1 MRILVVEDEVKL
13 ASLVRRGLT
22 EEGHAVD
29 LAANGEEALAWI
41 DAYSGSF
48 DAVVLD
54 IMLPGVDGLEVCR
67 RLRRARIQTPILVL
81 TA

>member
-1 MRILVVEDEVKL
+1 MRILVVEDEVRL

-29 LAANGEEALAWI
+29 PAADGEEALAWI
-41 DAYSGSF
+41 AAYAGSF

-54 IMLPGVDGLEVCR
+54 HAAGCR
-67 RLRRARIQTPILVL
+67 WSGGAGDCAERTS
-81 TA
+81 

>member
-1 MRILVVEDEVKL
+1 MRILVVEDEVRL
-13 ASLVRRGLT
+13 ASLLRRGLT

-29 LAANGEEALAWI
+29 LAADGEEALAWI

-54 IMLPGVDGLEVCR
+54 IMLPGVVAWRFAGDCAE
-67 RLRRARIQTPILVL
+67 RAFRPRYSS
-81 TA
+81 